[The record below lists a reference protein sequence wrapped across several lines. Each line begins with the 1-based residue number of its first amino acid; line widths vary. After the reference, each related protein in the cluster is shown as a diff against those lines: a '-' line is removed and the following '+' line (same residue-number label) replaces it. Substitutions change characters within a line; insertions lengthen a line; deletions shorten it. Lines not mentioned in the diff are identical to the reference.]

1 MRHGLVFAT
10 LALAAVSPALA
21 DESGYFKGGTETF
34 KITAGGLIGST
45 DPSVSFNGSTDDG
58 TPVDFG
64 ANGGKSVSSV
74 MVSADWRFARKH
86 RVSALWYGTKRSNT
100 YTLANDVIIDDT
112 TIPAGAS
119 LTPEIKN
126 DFFFVNYRY
135 SFVKNDN
142 VEIAALL
149 GLYGANFRF
158 DITAVGVPGQ
168 PGQTFSRN
176 TSTTLPLPLIGVSL
190 DWYIMPRWNA
200 GASISGLSAKIGDIK
215 GSTWVFTAS
224 TDYMIFKNFGLGVAY
239 MHTVIDAD
247 VTKDSFNGNI
257 NYTTNNFLFYGV
269 VKF

>member
-1 MRHGLVFAT
+1 MRYN
-10 LALAAVSPALA
+10 LALATFALAVATPALA
-21 DESGYFKGGTETF
+21 AGDYIKGGEETF
-34 KITAGGLIGST
+34 KFTAGGLIGST
-45 DPSVSFNGSTDDG
+45 DPSVEFNGSLIDG
-58 TPVDFG
+58 TPIDFG
-64 ANGGKSVSSV
+64 ANGGKSVSSFAI
-74 MVSADWRFARKH
+74 SADWRFARKH
-86 RVSALWYGTKRSNT
+86 RVSALWYGTNRSTT

-119 LTPEIKN
+119 LTPELKN

-158 DITAVGVPGQ
+158 DVTAVGVPGQ

-176 TSTTLPLPLIGVSL
+176 TSTTLPLPLIGLSL

-224 TDYMIFKNFGLGVAY
+224 TDYMIFKNFGVGLAY

-247 VTKDSFNGNI
+247 VTKTSFNGNI